1 MQLTQLRIDLESK
14 HRQREQ
20 SHHDKWAAALE
31 EHTEKKKLFE
41 RFCILFVSV
50 IFLFKFPAVIVLPNA
65 MN

>member
-31 EHTEKKKLFE
+31 EHTEKKKNYLKD
-41 RFCILFVSV
+41 FVY
-50 IFLFKFPAVIVLPNA
+50 FLSP
-65 MN
+65 